1 MRCAAPCLAAVLT
14 GHGQAVLCAP
24 TFMVC
29 TPAWQAASCLAGR
42 LHAPN
47 LVHASHT
54 LLPCLAACR
63 WLAAH
68 GRLEQAQAVLRSLR
82 SPEEADA
89 DVADLGE
96 LTRAE
101 KAQPRQALAALLQE
115 PEVQAELR
123 LGKRGSVICIEP
135 AAARGPGQPAAIC
148 MRYMYMSTG
157 ARLQLW
163 VRGLS
168 V

>member
-1 MRCAAPCLAAVLT
+1 MQRLACLVLLPAVLT
-14 GHGQAVLCAP
+14 GHGQAALCAP
-24 TFMVC
+24 TSRVL
-29 TPAWQAASCLAGR
+29 TPAWQAAARLARIMR
-42 LHAPN
+42 LHAPI
-47 LVHASHT
+47 LVHAAHI
-54 LLPCLAACR
+54 LLPCLPACR

-101 KAQPRQALAALLQE
+101 KARPRQALAALLQE

-123 LGKRGSVICIEP
+123 LGERGLCTCTKL
-135 AAARGPGQPAAIC
+135 ATARGPGQA
-148 MRYMYMSTG
+148 
-157 ARLQLW
+157 L
-163 VRGLS
+163 
-168 V
+168 

>member
-1 MRCAAPCLAAVLT
+1 MRAHTHVLHPCMAAASHLAEI
-14 GHGQAVLCAP
+14 GRLCALR
-24 TFMVC
+24 M
-29 TPAWQAASCLAGR
+29 
-42 LHAPN
+42 
-47 LVHASHT
+47 VHASHT
-54 LLPCLAACR
+54 LLPCLPACR

-68 GRLEQAQAVLRSLR
+68 GRLDQAQAVLRSLR

-89 DVADLGE
+89 DVTDLGE

-123 LGKRGSVICIEP
+123 LGERGLCFCVEP
-135 AAARGPGQPAAIC
+135 ATAQGPDHAAAVDKGF
-148 MRYMYMSTG
+148 
-157 ARLQLW
+157 
-163 VRGLS
+163 VN